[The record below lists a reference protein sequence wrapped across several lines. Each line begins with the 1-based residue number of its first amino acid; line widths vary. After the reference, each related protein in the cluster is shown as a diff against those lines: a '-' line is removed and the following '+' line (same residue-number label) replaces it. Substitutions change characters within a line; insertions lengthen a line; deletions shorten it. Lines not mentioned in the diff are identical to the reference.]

1 MVQFQI
7 FLTVYIIVVGFV
19 SAGVLGSFYQL
30 WRSQPIGFNIATH
43 DWTGSIIDVAFCVF
57 AGPFI
62 IMRNTLRARQI
73 EGRPFG
79 WVVAASA
86 IASLWSFCLGLLLVH
101 TALVVTASISNQL

>member
-19 SAGVLGSFYQL
+19 SSGVLGSFYQL
-30 WRSQPIGFNIATH
+30 WRSQPIGFNITTG
-43 DWTGSIIDVAFCVF
+43 DWSGSVIDVVFCIL

-73 EGRPFG
+73 EGRPIG

-86 IASLWSFCLGLLLVH
+86 IASLWSFCLGLLVVQ
-101 TALVVTASISNQL
+101 TALAVTGSLSGQL